1 MALWLKLGTMI
12 LLGVVLTG
20 CEKAKKFGLQYP
32 PPNEER
38 LAKAVKVRA
47 PQPGWE
53 PRFEE
58 VIDSFGLSADRYEWQ
73 TPVRGSFRVI
83 DVGKS
88 SGPRAG
94 TVVNIADYKRWFGC
108 GWAFYSNPPY
118 GVDSK
123 VARIA
128 ALFSNGRL
136 ANAVFFNIRAQ
147 EACRFA
153 PPAPKNASSEV
164 LEAVQ
169 NPPSPSMFP
178 IETIETAH
186 RRGKKVEEVMYGGLL
201 IEIRKPRV
209 GF

>member
-12 LLGVVLTG
+12 LLGLALTG
-20 CEKAKKFGLQYP
+20 CEKAKKFGLNYP

-38 LAKAVKVRA
+38 LATIVKGA
-47 PQPGWE
+47 EPQPGWE

-58 VIDSFGLSADRYEWQ
+58 VISSFGLSADHYEWQ

-88 SGPRAG
+88 SGYRSG
-94 TVVNIADYKRWFGC
+94 TVINITDYKHWFGC

-136 ANAVFFNIRAQ
+136 VNAVFFNIRAH

-153 PPAPKNASSEV
+153 PPAPKNASSKV

-178 IETIETAH
+178 IEKTENTYRH
-186 RRGKKVEEVMYGGLL
+186 GMKLERVMYGGLL
-201 IEIRKPRV
+201 IEISKPRV